1 MLSKTCINR
10 PRNDKLTEPII
21 VSGKYIGIRL
31 LSVYD
36 FIMCIKMYNEL
47 MKNNVFSGLD
57 GEIYSTIC
65 EQACVVSLCTY
76 NSNGER
82 VFSEAISTLRT
93 LTPYELQR
101 IYFEYN
107 KLQDNIIKQDKLSYK
122 IVDSVKNYHKKHMM
136 KNKK

>member
-1 MLSKTCINR
+1 MLSKTIVHSKN
-10 PRNDKLTEPII
+10 NQLTEPII

-31 LSVYD
+31 LSIYD
-36 FIMCIKMYNEL
+36 FMMCIKMYNEL
-47 MKNNVFSGLD
+47 MKNKIFSGLD
-57 GEIYSTIC
+57 GEIYAKIC
-65 EQACVVSLCTY
+65 EQACIVSLCTY
-76 NSNGER
+76 DSSGER
-82 VFSEAISTLRT
+82 VFSGAIGTLKS

-122 IVDSVKNYHKKHMM
+122 IVDSVKNYHKKQLQ